1 MEKDALLYKILLA
14 VAMLRA
20 GFFKRLNALMINQLM
35 IIMVFLINKLQRK

>member
-20 GFFKRLNALMINQLM
+20 GFFKRLNALMNNQPM
-35 IIMVFLINKLQRK
+35 IIMVFGVNELQRK